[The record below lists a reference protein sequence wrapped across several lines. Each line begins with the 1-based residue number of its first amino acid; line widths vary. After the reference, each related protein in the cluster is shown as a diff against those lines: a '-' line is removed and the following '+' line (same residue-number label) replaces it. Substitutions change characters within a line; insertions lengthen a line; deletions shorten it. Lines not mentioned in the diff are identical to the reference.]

1 MDSMIDINE
10 NMMNGFPDGK
20 IILLDGKVV
29 DCYPRADVHFESLIL
44 SEENGQQP
52 SPKEPT
58 LADKEREADKE
69 RFIKNAFF
77 FLAHKERILTDSRM
91 FLCPVPIQNGI
102 GTSGFAN
109 PTLGVYLQWW
119 DTYAKAMFTDKKGRR
134 RLLYKLSGSSLSGH
148 NVCSVVH
155 ENGTRK
161 NVELRPFWD
170 YGKSFIHINNT
181 YNSAK
186 QKYQAYSLRQVL
198 DILDHEE
205 EGDRD
210 YAHTVNEQMQSC
222 EISVLNEVLHN
233 LMIRNEELEHRNK
246 ELEKA
251 LYDERVLHFYD
262 RYKDLKIR
270 ISSEVEQLLQ
280 QTRDLKMAL
289 QRGDYTSQDYE
300 RQVNAI
306 TKRIREAEQEL
317 SEYKE
322 REILKAFPEN
332 VQPFWRVEVYA
343 KELRDRNDA
352 VDQRNNQ

>member
-91 FLCPVPIQNGI
+91 FLCPVPIQSGMSI
-102 GTSGFAN
+102 SGTSGFEK

-119 DTYAKAMFTDKKGRR
+119 ETCAGAVFTDKNRR
-134 RLLYKLSGSSLSGH
+134 RGLLFKLSGSSLSGH
-148 NVCSVVH
+148 NICSVVY
-155 ENGTRK
+155 EDGTTK
-161 NVELRPFWD
+161 NMELRPFKD
-170 YGKSFIHINNT
+170 YRDSFIHINNT
-181 YNSAK
+181 YMSAK

-198 DILDHEE
+198 DILDYEE
-205 EGDRD
+205 EGDLD
-210 YAHTVNEQMQSC
+210 YAHTINEQMQSY
-222 EISVLNEVLHN
+222 EISSLKELLHN

-251 LYDERVLHFYD
+251 LFDERVLHFYD
-262 RYKDLKIR
+262 RYKDLEKR
-270 ISSEVEQLLQ
+270 ISSEVEQLHQ
-280 QTRDLKMAL
+280 QKRNLKMAL
-289 QRGDYTSQDYE
+289 QRGDYNNQDYE

-306 TKRIREAEQEL
+306 NLHIKEAEQEL
-317 SEYKE
+317 TEYKE
-322 REILKAFPEN
+322 GVIHKVFPEN
-332 VQPFWRVEVYA
+332 VQTFWRIEEYA
-343 KELRDRNDA
+343 KKLRAYRTY
-352 VDQRNNQ
+352 Q